1 MSKSVKIAFNFLLD
15 LIGKIGLYFNF
26 SPKCFNRSKVW
37 LKFHSNALTCNGKC
51 YLESCMKCQ
60 SISIA
65 NRHYNTQ
72 KKYACHMKVILDTKS
87 EKGQLY

>member
-1 MSKSVKIAFNFLLD
+1 ML
-15 LIGKIGLYFNF
+15 F
-26 SPKCFNRSKVW
+26 SHARAEVS
-37 LKFHSNALTCNGKC
+37 
-51 YLESCMKCQ
+51 MI